1 MKKVL
6 IIANLFHSSPRI
18 PGITKY
24 LLEFGWES
32 IILTVPIGKD
42 FRNLLGFP
50 AGFQEKVRI
59 IEVPYHGDIFWF
71 WRKIFKLFGF
81 ATNKSILNQA
91 KERTRIASQKSFIDR
106 IFNLYQTIFG
116 YPDDER
122 GWKKPAVRVGRKL
135 LEKEK
140 FDAIISSSSPV
151 TAHIIANQ
159 LKSKYEQ
166 SSFGQRK
173 KIPWI
178 ADLRDLWTQNH
189 NYQYSRVRKF
199 FEQKLE
205 LKTFKDANAL
215 VTVSP
220 IWADRLKKLH
230 KRDSVYTITNGFDP
244 EKVNIPPADLTAK
257 FTITYTGSLYPEK
270 QNPSK
275 LFSALK
281 SLIAEKKIDPTD
293 IKVRFYGPKQE
304 WLEKEIEE
312 YQLSGTVKQFGLIPR
327 EISFQKQR
335 ESQILLLLNWED
347 YKERGWYPLKTFE
360 YLAAQRPILVVGGSG
375 DDVVKKLLSET
386 KSGVYGKEIEDIKD
400 YLLKFYLEY
409 KQKGKVSYFGDVEK
423 INKYSHKEMARKFAN
438 MLNQIV

>member
-6 IIANLFHSSPRI
+6 IVAELSHASPRI
-18 PGITKY
+18 PDLAKY
-24 LLEFGWES
+24 LPEFDWEP
-32 IILTVPIGKD
+32 IILTGSTSKEGLHQPPNEIFEKCRVIQTLSPNIIASLKRRIGLKPEKT
-42 FRNLLGFP
+42 LQEQVGFP
-50 AGFQEKVRI
+50 LLTKEK
-59 IEVPYHGDIFWF
+59 
-71 WRKIFKLFGF
+71 K
-81 ATNKSILNQA
+81 
-91 KERTRIASQKSFIDR
+91 KSF
-106 IFNLYQTIFG
+106 FG
-116 YPDDER
+116 KIINFIKEIIAYPDALR
-122 GWKKPAVRVGRKL
+122 GWKPFAVKRGSEVIEREDIKAL
-135 LEKEK
+135 
-140 FDAIISSSSPV
+140 ISSSSPII
-151 TAHIIANQ
+151 AHIIAKE
-159 LKSKYEQ
+159 LKKKY
-166 SSFGQRK
+166 

-189 NYQYSRVRKF
+189 DYQYSKVRKF

-205 LKTFKDANAL
+205 LKTLKDANAL

-230 KRDSVYTITNGFDP
+230 KRDTVYTITNGFDP
-244 EKVNIPPADLTAK
+244 EKINIPPADLTNK
-257 FTITYTGSLYPEK
+257 FTITYTGSFYPEK

-275 LFSALK
+275 LFSALRE
-281 SLIAEKKIDPTD
+281 LIDEKKIDPTD
-293 IKVRFYGPKQE
+293 IEVRFYGPKQE

-312 YQLSGTVKQFGLIPR
+312 YQLSDIAKQYGLIPR

-347 YKERGWYPLKTFE
+347 YKERGWYPLKNFE

-400 YLLKFYLEY
+400 SFLKFYLEY

-423 INKYSHKEMARKFAN
+423 INKYSYKEMAEKFAKI
-438 MLNQIV
+438 LNQITSYVKRN

>member
-1 MKKVL
+1 LPAIKK
-6 IIANLFHSSPRI
+6 AD
-18 PGITKY
+18 
-24 LLEFGWES
+24 EF
-32 IILTVPIGKD
+32 LK
-42 FRNLLGFP
+42 
-50 AGFQEKVRI
+50 
-59 IEVPYHGDIFWF
+59 
-71 WRKIFKLFGF
+71 
-81 ATNKSILNQA
+81 
-91 KERTRIASQKSFIDR
+91 
-106 IFNLYQTIFG
+106 
-116 YPDDER
+116 
-122 GWKKPAVRVGRKL
+122 
-135 LEKEK
+135 KEK
-140 FDAIISSSSPV
+140 IEAIISSSPPV
-151 TAHIIANQ
+151 TAHIIATE
-159 LKSKYEQ
+159 LKRKY
-166 SSFGQRK
+166 

-270 QNPSK
+270 QNPLK

-347 YKERGWYPLKTFE
+347 YKERGLYPLKTFE
-360 YLAAQRPILVVGGSG
+360 YLAAQRPIFVVGGSG
-375 DDVVKKLLSET
+375 DDVVKELLSET

-423 INKYSHKEMARKFAN
+423 INKYSYKEMVRKFAN

>member
-81 ATNKSILNQA
+81 ATNKSILNQV

-400 YLLKFYLEY
+400 SFLKFYLEY

-423 INKYSHKEMARKFAN
+423 INKYSEFEMAKKFAAI
-438 MLNQIV
+438 LDKIV